1 MYNRIQL
8 EKGHRVR
15 NAVPDILEVSMVK
28 LYNGGAYVLNG
39 TEIVPDTAEV
49 SAVLAGKMA
58 QVPSK
63 EEAKKQ
69 TIAYGILKDH
79 NTSGNMEKLQIRFDR
94 LTSHDITFVGIIQ
107 TARASGLTKF
117 PMPYVLTNCH
127 NSLCAVGGTINE
139 DDHMFGL
146 TCAKKYGGVYVPPH
160 QAVIHQYAREMLAAG
175 GRMILG
181 SDSHTRYGALGTMAM
196 GEGGPELVKQLLNQ
210 TYDIPMP
217 GVVVY
222 LTGEPVQGVGPQDV
236 ALAIIKAVFDCGY
249 VNNKVMEFIGD
260 GVANLSADF
269 RIGIDVMTTET
280 TCLSS
285 IWRTD
290 ETIREFYE
298 IHGRS
303 EDYRELN
310 PGSTAYYDGMI
321 VVDLGKIRPMIAMP
335 FHPSNAYTI
344 EELNANL
351 DDILAD
357 CEARA
362 KVSLGDKTEFSLR
375 NKVRD
380 GKLYVDQGIIAGC
393 AGGGFEN
400 ICAAADILNG
410 KSIGSDEF
418 TLSVYPASM
427 PVYMELVKNGSAAML
442 MQTGAVLK
450 TAFCGPCFG
459 AGDTPSNNG
468 FSIRHSTRNFP
479 NREGSKLQN
488 GQIASVAL
496 MDARS
501 IAATAANKGYLTA
514 ATEMD
519 TEYRNPKYVFDRQIY
534 ENRVFD
540 SRGVADPD
548 VEIHFGPNIKDW
560 PAMSALPQYLILKVV
575 SEIHDPVTTTDELIP
590 SGETSS
596 YRSNPL
602 GLAEFTLSR
611 KDPEYVGKAKAIQA
625 AQKAVEAGSCP
636 AEAVPELKPVFEAI
650 HTLYPDV
657 DRTNVGIGSTIFAV
671 KPGDGS
677 AREQAASCQKVLGG
691 WANIANGYATKRYR
705 SNLINWGMLPF
716 LIDEGKLPFANGDF
730 LFIPD
735 ITEAVKAGASEV
747 KAFAVKDG
755 LKEFTLKLG
764 EMTADERE
772 IILKGCLI
780 NYNRV

>member
-1 MYNRIQL
+1 MIELLQ
-8 EKGHRVR
+8 
-15 NAVPDILEVSMVK
+15 
-28 LYNGGAYVLNG
+28 GGVYLVNG
-39 TEIVPDTAEV
+39 TDIVAESSEATAAIKARTGKEIT
-49 SAVLAGKMA
+49 
-58 QVPSK
+58 K
-63 EEAKKQ
+63 EEAAQ
-69 TIAYGILKDH
+69 NTMAYGILKNH
-79 NTSGNMEKLQIRFDR
+79 NTSGNMEKLKIRFDK

-107 TARASGLTKF
+107 TARASGLQKF

-160 QAVIHQYAREMLAAG
+160 QAVIHQFAREMLAG
-175 GRMILG
+175 GGKMILG

-210 TYDIPMP
+210 TYDINMP
-217 GVVVY
+217 GVVGVY
-222 LTGEPVQGVGPQDV
+222 LKGTPVKGVGPQDV
-236 ALAIIKAVFDCGY
+236 ALAIIGAVFKNGF
-249 VNNKVMEFIGD
+249 VKNKVMECVGP
-260 GVANLSADF
+260 GGANLSAEL

-285 IWRTD
+285 IWKTD
-290 ETIREFYE
+290 DEIKEFYE
-298 IHGRS
+298 IHGRK
-303 EDYRELN
+303 EEYAELN
-310 PGSTAYYDGMI
+310 PGEVAYYDGMI
-321 VVDLGKIRPMIAMP
+321 VVDLDKVRPMIAMP
-335 FHPSNAYTI
+335 FHPSNTYTI

-351 DDILAD
+351 MDILA
-357 CEARA
+357 ETEKRA
-362 KVSLGDKTEFSLR
+362 LVSLDGAVEYSLR
-375 NKVRD
+375 DKVKN
-380 GKLYVDQGIIAGC
+380 GKFMVDQGIIAGC

-400 ICAAADILNG
+400 ICAAADILKGNY
-410 KSIGSDEF
+410 IGADGF

-427 PVYMELVKNGSAAML
+427 PVYMELVRNGCAATIME
-442 MQTGAVLK
+442 TGAIMK

-459 AGDTPSNNG
+459 AGDTPANNA

-479 NREGSKLQN
+479 NREGSKLQS

-501 IAATAANKGYLTA
+501 IAATAANKGVLTP
-514 ATEMD
+514 ATEFDGTMG
-519 TEYRNPKYVFDRQIY
+519 KYKYHFDSNIY
-534 ENRVFD
+534 ANRVFD
-540 SRGVADPD
+540 SKGVADPD
-548 VEIHFGPNIKDW
+548 VEIQFGPNIKDW
-560 PAMSALPQYLILKVV
+560 PAMCELPENMVLRVV

-611 KDPEYVGKAKAIQA
+611 KDPNYVGYAKQVRA
-625 AQKAVEAGSCP
+625 AQ
-636 AEAVPELKPVFEAI
+636 EAVMAGKCPIENCPELNLGDICKVIQKDFP
-650 HTLYPDV
+650 
-657 DRTNVGIGSTIFAV
+657 NVGEGNLGFGSTIFAV

-691 WANIANGYATKRYR
+691 WANIANEYATKRYR

-716 LIDEGKLPFANGDF
+716 LIEEGELPFKNLDY
-730 LFIPD
+730 LFIPG
-735 ITEAVKAGASEV
+735 IKAAVENKTEVIKAYVVGEDSM
-747 KAFAVKDG
+747 
-755 LKEFTLKLG
+755 KEFDLKLG
-764 EMTADERE
+764 ELTDEERQ

>member
-1 MYNRIQL
+1 MI
-8 EKGHRVR
+8 
-15 NAVPDILEVSMVK
+15 S
-28 LYNGGAYVLNG
+28 LYDGGVYLVDG
-39 TEIVPDTAEV
+39 TEIIPE
-49 SAVLAGKMA
+49 GPKA
-58 QVPSK
+58 QDAIR
-63 EEAKKQ
+63 AKKGKEITKQ
-69 TIAYGILKDH
+69 QARECTMAYGILKSH
-79 NTSGNMEKLQIRFDR
+79 NTSGSMDKLKIRFDK

-107 TARASGLTKF
+107 TARASGLQKF

-160 QAVIHQYAREMLAAG
+160 QAVIHQFAREMLAGG

-210 TYDIPMP
+210 TYDINMP
-217 GVVVY
+217 DVVGVY
-222 LTGEPVQGVGPQDV
+222 LKGAPVKGVGPQDV
-236 ALAIIKAVFDCGY
+236 ALAIIGAVFKNGY
-249 VNNKVMEFIGD
+249 VKNKVMEFVGP
-260 GVANLSADF
+260 GVASLSADF

-285 IWRTD
+285 IWKTD
-290 ETIREFYE
+290 KEIEEFYE
-298 IHGRS
+298 IHGRR
-303 EDYRELN
+303 EEYKELN
-310 PGSTAYYDGMI
+310 PGEVTYYDGMI
-321 VVDLGKIRPMIAMP
+321 EVDLSGVRPMIAMP
-335 FHPSNAYTI
+335 FHPSNTYTI
-344 EELNANL
+344 DELNGNL
-351 DDILAD
+351 MDILD
-357 CEARA
+357 ETEKRA
-362 KVSLGDKTEFSLR
+362 QVSLDGAVKFSLKD
-375 NKVRD
+375 KVRN
-380 GKLYVDQGIIAGC
+380 GKLMVDQGIIAGC

-400 ICAAADILNG
+400 ICAAADIMKG
-410 KSIGSDEF
+410 KTIGSDGF

-427 PVYMELVKNGSAAML
+427 PVYMELVKNGCAAAL
-442 MQTGAVLK
+442 METGAVIK

-459 AGDTPSNNG
+459 AGDTPANNA

-501 IAATAANKGYLTA
+501 IAATAANRGVLTP
-514 ATEMD
+514 ATDFDGEIG
-519 TEYRNPKYVFDRQIY
+519 KYKYHFDSNIY
-534 ENRVFD
+534 KNRVFD
-540 SRGVADPD
+540 SKGEADPD
-548 VEIHFGPNIKDW
+548 TQIQFGPNIKDW
-560 PAMSALPQYLILKVV
+560 PEMGELPENLLLQVV

-611 KDPEYVGKAKAIQA
+611 KDPKYVERAKAMRALEEERRKGGHPCHVMPAIKEVMGA
-625 AQKAVEAGSCP
+625 IKAEY
-636 AEAVPELKPVFEAI
+636 PEVS
-650 HTLYPDV
+650 HTN
-657 DRTNVGIGSTIFAV
+657 TGFGSTIFAV

-691 WANIANGYATKRYR
+691 WANIANEYATKRYR

-716 LIDEGKLPFANGDF
+716 LIEGDELPFQNMDF
-730 LFIPD
+730 LFFPGIRK
-735 ITEAVKAGASEV
+735 AVEEKSDTIAACV
-747 KAFAVKDG
+747 VKDG
-755 LKEFTLKLG
+755 ALKKFSLKLG
-764 EMTADERE
+764 ELTDEERQ